1 MEHLPVVEGK
11 EKGFLQHR
19 VETTASGVILAKAGR
34 NALYRISSSRKRETN
49 FCGCSFPKK
58 WRTEVRESLQSRR
71 ARFYRSTK
79 IRLSLILPLRESCW
93 GVPSPNPAYAAYA
106 AGKSLKIIFRI
117 FQKQFR
123 FTPCFSPISER
134 TPRTAEGGFTMRKRY
149 NTPHRSRVVKTRMT
163 EEEYAEF
170 AERLS
175 AYNMSQ
181 AEFIRQAITGA
192 AIRPIITVSPV
203 NDELLAAVGKLTAE
217 YGRIGGN
224 LNQIART
231 LNEWHSPY
239 PQLAGEVRA
248 AVSDLAALKFEV
260 LQKVGDAVG
269 NIQTYQL

>member
-1 MEHLPVVEGK
+1 MKGK
-11 EKGFLQHR
+11 FSRYAGIAGSKALLKR
-19 VETTASGVILAKAGR
+19 LVSGKYG
-34 NALYRISSSRKRETN
+34 SRGTPE
-49 FCGCSFPKK
+49 FF
-58 WRTEVRESLQSRR
+58 R

-269 NIQTYQL
+269 NIQTY

>member
-1 MEHLPVVEGK
+1 M
-11 EKGFLQHR
+11 
-19 VETTASGVILAKAGR
+19 
-34 NALYRISSSRKRETN
+34 
-49 FCGCSFPKK
+49 
-58 WRTEVRESLQSRR
+58 
-71 ARFYRSTK
+71 
-79 IRLSLILPLRESCW
+79 PLRGNKNSVKLPKIFCKYFNTPTLFLPIFE
-93 GVPSPNPAYAAYA
+93 
-106 AGKSLKIIFRI
+106 LKYEGIF

-134 TPRTAEGGFTMRKRY
+134 TPHTERMSADHEKIQHTAPQPGSQDTHDRGRICRVCPAAFFLQHE
-149 NTPHRSRVVKTRMT
+149 PSRVYPASHNR
-163 EEEYAEF
+163 
-170 AERLS
+170 
-175 AYNMSQ
+175 
-181 AEFIRQAITGA
+181 G

-203 NDELLAAVGKLTAE
+203 NDELLAAGGKLTAE